1 MQHEACRIIYASEA
15 SSRGGLAS
23 RASWLRDLLMSS
35 DEINRSAQLSPIR
48 GIVENCLGQLKIN
61 GKDNIF
67 DDCPLEQ
74 QLVEF
79 VNARTLLGLTV
90 LDYELQAE
98 ACNVLSRM
106 EESSILPSEEV
117 TNLMLRL
124 IHKDQTWL
132 YSFRRRAGLP
142 DSSDSIASKGKDLVN
157 STIYKYSK
165 MEYELAEFTR
175 TQRAMG
181 VEPSDDELRRHARC
195 VVHKCQD
202 NWGQTAADNLT
213 WLNAFKQRHMQQQN
227 SQTPPSSSNSPP
239 TPLGS
244 LISGANAAE
253 TILGPLDPSLVTS
266 SDLATP
272 PFIRSGTNSPVNVA
286 VPQSSGT
293 VAPRRT
299 HLFLNGSGNY
309 RQVVRELTRYVASC
323 TSPNNPA
330 QHTPTDEEI
339 RHQARWIMYDE

>member
-35 DEINRSAQLSPIR
+35 DQVKRRAQLSPIR
-48 GIVENCLGQLKIN
+48 GNAENCLGQLKIN

-79 VNARTLLGLTV
+79 VKARTLLGLTV
-90 LDYELQAE
+90 MDDELQVE
-98 ACNVLSRM
+98 ACNILSRM

-117 TNLMLRL
+117 ANFMLRL
-124 IHKDQTWL
+124 IYKDQTWL
-132 YSFRRRAGLP
+132 CKFRRRAGLP
-142 DSSDSIASKGKDLVN
+142 DSADSMASKSKN
-157 STIYKYSK
+157 SISSIIYKYSK
-165 MEYELAEFTR
+165 LEDELAEFMSH
-175 TQRAMG
+175 QRAMG
-181 VEPSDDELRRHARC
+181 IEPSDDDLRRHARC

-202 NWGQTAADNLT
+202 SCGQTAADNLT
-213 WLNAFKQRHMQQQN
+213 WLNAFKQRHLQQQN
-227 SQTPPSSSNSPP
+227 SQISRSCSNSPP
-239 TPLGS
+239 TTLGS
-244 LISGANAAE
+244 LVSGASAAGE
-253 TILGPLDPSLVTS
+253 TLSPLDPGLVTS
-266 SDLATP
+266 SDFNAST
-272 PFIRSGTNSPVNVA
+272 FIGSSTNSLLDVA
-286 VPQSSGT
+286 VPQSSGAA
-293 VAPRRT
+293 APRRT

-309 RQVVRELTRYVASC
+309 RQVVRELARYVASC
-323 TSPNNPA
+323 MSPNNPA